1 MLEEGDYDD
10 VDEEALRDEVGRIHQ
25 RQLLDEDQR
34 EIRFIVLTLFL
45 SKKTLLYHY

>member
-1 MLEEGDYDD
+1 MMEEGDLDE

-34 EIRFIVLTLFL
+34 EIRSILHSFL
-45 SKKTLLYHY
+45 

>member
-1 MLEEGDYDD
+1 MLEEGDYDE

-34 EIRFIVLTLFL
+34 EIR
-45 SKKTLLYHY
+45 SKFFHKLLLC